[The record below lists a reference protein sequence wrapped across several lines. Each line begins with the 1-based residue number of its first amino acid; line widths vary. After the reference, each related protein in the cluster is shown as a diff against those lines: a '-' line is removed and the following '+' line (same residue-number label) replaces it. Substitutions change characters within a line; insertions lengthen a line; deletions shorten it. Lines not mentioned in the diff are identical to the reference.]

1 MMGVTAARRG
11 GVVREDEGAA
21 STADVLVGGRDDA
34 RHPVRSAVLALVAVG
49 VAAWALVGLEEQD
62 PAASRGSTGG
72 PPPAA
77 PVESRGPRPSTS
89 LSEAGGTAGAFYSFA
104 AGGDA
109 EGVASLWADWV
120 TVSTPRRMWTMT
132 GQEASDR
139 GAWRS
144 PPGGR
149 HARSRDLLR
158 PLARSGGSFSV
169 YLEDMVCVG
178 TDELRVQNPVGRVTS
193 RVLVAV
199 RPTVGTPCARW
210 WAIDLV
216 FTPEERI
223 SQVHVR

>member
-1 MMGVTAARRG
+1 
-11 GVVREDEGAA
+11 VREDEAPA
-21 STADVLVGGRDDA
+21 STAEVLEGGRDEA

-49 VAAWALVGLEEQD
+49 VAAWALVGLDEQD
-62 PAASRGSTGG
+62 PAAPRGSTGG
-72 PPPAA
+72 PSPAA
-77 PVESRGPRPSTS
+77 PVESSGPRRSTS
-89 LSEAGGTAGAFYSFA
+89 LADAGGTAGAFYSFA
-104 AGGDA
+104 AGRDA
-109 EGVASLWADWV
+109 GGMASLWADWV

-139 GAWRS
+139 SAWRS

-149 HARSRDLLR
+149 ARPRDLLR

-178 TDELRVQNPVGRVTS
+178 TDELRALNPVGRVTS

-199 RPTVGTPCARW
+199 RPAVGTPCARW

-216 FTPEERI
+216 FTPEDRI
-223 SQVHVR
+223 SQVHLR